1 MIEGMIVVFRL
12 SYNTNGLLNL
22 PLETA
27 IEEVSKAGYEG
38 IEISLDHAHLH
49 PYVVSRERLRE
60 LKDLMARFQIEPV
73 SLATGGLF
81 LLSDVPQEPSLISAD
96 PRGRQERIDFICA
109 SLEIA
114 NYLSIPVLNF
124 TSGILYRDFEHDNV
138 SAEEAAQMLVEGVR
152 ACLEHAG
159 DVTLVLEPEATL
171 HSHFIEA
178 TSQAIPI
185 IREVNSPQFQLTI
198 DIAHVKAFESDLYRC
213 TAEALPY
220 ARHIQIADS
229 RGRVHHHD
237 IPGEGDIDFRA
248 LFDVLKAGGYEHY
261 LSLELYWHPYDWER
275 ALYQAREHL
284 LDQMRATE

>member
-1 MIEGMIVVFRL
+1 MFPL
-12 SYNTNGLLNL
+12 SFNTNGLLNL
-22 PLETA
+22 SLERA

-38 IEISLDHAHLH
+38 VEISLDPAHLH
-49 PYVVSRERLRE
+49 PYDVTKERLRALKE
-60 LKDLMARFQIEPV
+60 LMDRLQIKPV

-96 PRGRQERIDFICA
+96 SEGRKKRIDFICA

-138 SAEEAAQMLVEGVR
+138 SAEEAKGMLIEGVR
-152 ACLEHAG
+152 TCLRSAG
-159 DVTLVLEPEATL
+159 DVILVLEPEATL
-171 HSHFIEA
+171 HPHFVEA

-185 IREVNSPQFQLTI
+185 IQEINSPQFRLTI
-198 DIAHVKAFESDLYRC
+198 DIAHVKSFESDLLRC

-220 ARHIQIADS
+220 ARHIQIADTK
-229 RGRVHHHD
+229 GRVHHHD

-248 LFDVLKAGGYEHY
+248 LFEVLREGKYSHY
-261 LSLELYWHPYDWER
+261 ISLELYWHPYDWER
-275 ALYQAREHL
+275 ALYQSRQHL
-284 LDQMRATE
+284 LEHMKAME

>member
-1 MIEGMIVVFRL
+1 MFPL
-12 SYNTNGLLNL
+12 SFNTNGLLNL
-22 PLETA
+22 SLERA

-38 IEISLDHAHLH
+38 VEISLDPAHLH
-49 PYVVSRERLRE
+49 PYDVTKERLRALKE
-60 LKDLMARFQIEPV
+60 LMDRLQIKPV

-96 PRGRQERIDFICA
+96 SEGRKKRIDFICA

-138 SAEEAAQMLVEGVR
+138 SAEEAKGMLIEGVR
-152 ACLEHAG
+152 ACLRSAQ
-159 DVTLVLEPEATL
+159 DVILVLEPEATL
-171 HSHFIEA
+171 HPHFVEA

-185 IREVNSPQFQLTI
+185 IQEINSPQFRLTI
-198 DIAHVKAFESDLYRC
+198 DIAHVKSFESDLLRC

-220 ARHIQIADS
+220 ARHIQIADTK
-229 RGRVHHHD
+229 GRVHHHD
-237 IPGEGDIDFRA
+237 IPGEGDIDYRA
-248 LFDVLKAGGYEHY
+248 LFEVLREGKYSHY

-275 ALYQAREHL
+275 ALYQSRQHL
-284 LDQMRATE
+284 LEHMKAME